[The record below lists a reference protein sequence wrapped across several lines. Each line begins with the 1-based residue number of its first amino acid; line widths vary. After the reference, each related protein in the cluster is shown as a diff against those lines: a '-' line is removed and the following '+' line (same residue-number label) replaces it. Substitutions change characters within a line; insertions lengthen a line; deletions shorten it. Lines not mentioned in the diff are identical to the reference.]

1 MSGSVKGTS
10 AREAEEYLAGVYATC
25 IGFELALVTSVE
37 PRARAE
43 LRERLVQEGADLR
56 VLAPTVEA
64 LVEAPR
70 IDALPAG
77 PRALVLWCEADDDDE
92 AAWREFAV
100 ALNRAREQLRAHHAY
115 LWVLAGPLSLRRSLT
130 VHAND
135 IYSIA
140 YKAPH
145 IAAHA
150 DAHIDWL
157 HISDLHLRAAVD
169 ARQFDAF
176 ANDLQRTLDL
186 EQLAVDLVLI
196 SGDLTETGESAEFA
210 HVDRFL
216 ADLDE
221 LLMRRTGVS
230 PIVMAVPG
238 NHDVLRRS
246 TRTLRRYD
254 PNDAHVDEL
263 RELLWVQKDAGFLA
277 PAFAGYLE
285 WARRRIWARPVD
297 PVGTAPGFCYL
308 RESCESY
315 FPGDGAMVVE
325 KDDLRVAILGL
336 NTTWTCFRDGDRGE
350 LAVEQFDA
358 ALAGLRDPRV
368 HTRVLLTHHAPERLS
383 GASPEDWELGP
394 TLVDLGITVHVHGGL
409 GVTSAGM
416 RKVRVGG
423 LPLFGA
429 KASWDYT
436 FGRIEHEA
444 QVRVLGPGF
453 RWVFKPMGRVET
465 WDPER
470 PWTDRVS
477 AEELGLFRA
486 RTRSTVGDPKAAI
499 DRRLSMVTLDH
510 PPPWTEDTFPIHE
523 LFVQALARGPKT
535 VVLRGPK
542 GFGKTTLLRSLAR
555 ILEREGPDALRLAA
569 GTVLVWPTWDQLA
582 SSGSLVALVQSSMA
596 DVAPDFGAR
605 LCARGRL
612 LVVVDGLPSLPD
624 WLSRE
629 LAWMRDSWLLISA
642 PAHDDAGIAGAFE
655 VQLCP
660 FDDRQVAEALR
671 EELGALTDPVIDRL
685 FSPARGVHERLLEL
699 ARWPESMKWLALAVQ
714 SKWDVFDEPS
724 PYFGTCSARAW
735 LRSTVDEQ
743 LALQDPLEA
752 LAAQIHEVRGRRW
765 IAESEVDVTH
775 EGVRVDRTWLLAQLF
790 ARGDHLVRRGDE
802 LGFAQLGI
810 QEYLAAQWWRGHL
823 IEQPEAWSTLA
834 ARFDDEWWHEVIVL
848 LLDAE
853 DDFTRFMH
861 ALIRRPE
868 FPRWAETAM
877 MRRCAHLPSA
887 TPDPFVAAA
896 HDEQID
902 GSRRM
907 AATHIV
913 KTYFAD
919 AVGKLPAMPVQTEIT
934 LDPALAPRI
943 EAHGGLELL
952 LVPGGRARVGSDPT
966 ELDHRPDE
974 GLVHEVEL
982 EAFYIAPTPVTN
994 ADYARYLRCNPDVAP
1009 PRYWSDHRFN
1019 QPQQPVVGVS
1029 WAEAAAYCEWAD
1041 LALPTEVQWEHA
1053 CRAGATTRFCTGDD
1067 EADLARVAWYADN
1080 AAGRLPV
1087 VRTREPNALG
1097 IFDMHGTVR
1106 EWCRDDFGSYRIAPR
1121 PGDGLRHP
1129 PQADG
1134 TRVHRGGSHVDPASE
1149 LRCAA
1154 RGRANAD
1161 YRLDTLGFRP
1171 VSRLRA
1177 K

>member
-37 PRARAE
+37 PRARTQ

-70 IDALPAG
+70 IDALPTG
-77 PRALVLWCEADDDDE
+77 PRALVLWCEADDDDD

-145 IAAHA
+145 ISAHA
-150 DAHIDWL
+150 GAHIDWL
-157 HISDLHLRAAVD
+157 HLSGLHLRAAVD
-169 ARQFDAF
+169 PRQFDAF
-176 ANDLQRTLDL
+176 ATELQRTLDL
-186 EQLAVDLVLI
+186 EQLSVDVVLM
-196 SGDLTETGESAEFA
+196 SGDLTETGAPAEFA

-216 ADLDE
+216 DALNVV
-221 LLMRRTGVS
+221 LTRRSGVE
-230 PIVMAVPG
+230 PILMAVPG
-238 NHDVLRRS
+238 NHDLLRL
-246 TRTLRRYD
+246 TARTLRRYD
-254 PNDAHVDEL
+254 PNDVHVDEL
-263 RELLWVQKDAGFLA
+263 RELSWVQKDTGFLA
-277 PAFAGYLE
+277 PAFAGYLA
-285 WARRRIWARPVD
+285 WARRRIWARTVD
-297 PVGTAPGFCYL
+297 PVGTVPGTCYV
-308 RESCESY
+308 RECCESH
-315 FPGDGAMVVE
+315 FPGDGAIVVE

-336 NTTWTCFRDGDRGE
+336 NTAWTCFHDDDRPE
-350 LAVEQFDA
+350 LTVEQFDA

-368 HTRVLLTHHAPERLS
+368 HTRVLLTHHAPEQLS
-383 GASPEDWELGP
+383 HEIGQI
-394 TLVDLGITVHVHGGL
+394 LVDHAITMHVHGR
-409 GVTSAGM
+409 SAHGHT
-416 RKVRVGG
+416 
-423 LPLFGA
+423 L
-429 KASWDYT
+429 
-436 FGRIEHEA
+436 GRIGHETR
-444 QVRVLGPGF
+444 VRGVARGLHAHRLVAKRGL
-453 RWVFKPMGRVET
+453 EQA
-465 WDPER
+465 
-470 PWTDRVS
+470 WTDRVS

-486 RTRSTVGDPKAAI
+486 RTGAIVVRPEITIERRWSSTV
-499 DRRLSMVTLDH
+499 LDH
-510 PPPWTEDTFPIHE
+510 PPPWTRDTFSFHE
-523 LFVQALARGPKT
+523 LFETARARGHRA
-535 VVLRGPK
+535 VVLRGPQK
-542 GFGKTTLLRSLAR
+542 SGKTTLLRDLAHM
-555 ILEREGPDALRLAA
+555 LGQAGPGALGLAP

-582 SSGSLVALVQSSMA
+582 STSSLAALVQSRMD
-596 DVAPDFGAR
+596 DVAPDFGER

-612 LVVVDGLPSLPD
+612 LVVVDGLPSRVD
-624 WLSRE
+624 WLQSA
-629 LAWMRDSWLLISA
+629 LARTPDSWLLVSA
-642 PAHDDAGIAGAFE
+642 PAQGAPGIDDAFE

-660 FDDRQVAEALR
+660 LDDRQVVEALR
-671 EELGALTDPVIDRL
+671 ERLGEQAEPVIERL
-685 FSPARGVHERLLEL
+685 LSPARGVHERLLEL
-699 ARWPESMKWLALAVQ
+699 ARWPEFLRWLVIAAQ
-714 SKWDVFDEPS
+714 SSRGVFDDVFDDLS
-724 PYFGTCSARAW
+724 TLLDTAW
-735 LRSTVDEQ
+735 RSRVDGR
-743 LALQDPLEA
+743 LALQEPLEA

-765 IAESEVDVTH
+765 IPESEVDVTH
-775 EGVRVDRTWLLAQLF
+775 EGVRVDRTWLLEQLF
-790 ARGDHLVRRGDE
+790 AHGDHLVRRGSE

-810 QEYLAAQWWRGHL
+810 QEYLAAKWWRGHV
-823 IEQPEAWSTLA
+823 IEQPAAWSTLA
-834 ARFDDEWWHEVIVL
+834 ARFDDEWWHEVLVL
-848 LLDAE
+848 LLDAK
-853 DDFTRFMH
+853 DDFARFMH

-877 MRRCAHLPSA
+877 MRRCARLAAA

-896 HDEQID
+896 QDEQLEA
-902 GSRRM
+902 SRRM
-907 AATHIV
+907 AAAHIV
-913 KTYFAD
+913 KTSFAD
-919 AVGKLPAMPVQTEIT
+919 AAAKLPAMSVQTELA
-934 LDPALAPRI
+934 LDPALPPRI
-943 EAHGGLELL
+943 DAHGGLELL
-952 LVPGGRARVGSDPT
+952 LVPGGHARVGSDPT

-974 GLVHEVEL
+974 GPVHEVEL

-994 ADYARYLRCNPDVAP
+994 ADYARYLRCNPDIDP

-1029 WAEAAAYCEWAD
+1029 WAEAAAYCEWAG

-1067 EADLARVAWYADN
+1067 EASLARVAWYADN

-1106 EWCRDDFGSYRIAPR
+1106 EWCRDDFGSYRVAPR
-1121 PGDGLRHP
+1121 PGAGLRHP

-1134 TRVHRGGSHVDPASE
+1134 TRVHRGGSHVDPAPE

-1154 RGRANAD
+1154 RGRANAH